1 MSHFES
7 TYFCWLFSNTYF
19 IGEEFLHYEN
29 ANIPMKSSNI
39 ANALPDYIRNKS
51 INSKLQILEQM
62 NVTDDNIQTN
72 LLEESYAEGDSL
84 AFLDNDHPNKRAE
97 LDNRISLI
105 MRDSGYL
112 NNYEN
117 KLNSKFDLPK
127 PSANSKAV
135 PK

>member
-1 MSHFES
+1 
-7 TYFCWLFSNTYF
+7 
-19 IGEEFLHYEN
+19 
-29 ANIPMKSSNI
+29 MKSSNI